1 VIGAMEALDRSAIGA
16 RQDTYLRALLIAIDG
31 RNPFYTAK
39 LRSAGLR
46 GAECGRATFVERF
59 PFTTKAE
66 LVADQAAHPPFGS
79 NLTFPIERYVR
90 MCQTSGSTG
99 APLRWL
105 DTSESWSWML
115 DCWTH
120 FFAATG
126 VGPSDRLF
134 AAFSFG
140 PFLGFWTAF
149 EAAARCGC
157 LVVPGGGLSTR
168 ARLEAMRDCGA
179 TVLCCTPTYALRLG
193 EAAREERVAV
203 GTLRR
208 VFLAGE
214 PGGSIPALRARL
226 EELWPGAAI
235 IDHHGMTE
243 VGPVSWQYPGEPR
256 FLHVLETAYLA
267 EVIDPHSLRAVAAGQ
282 TGELVLTNL
291 GRLGSPIIRYRTGD
305 LVRAAA
311 EPPAEAH
318 LALEGGILGRT
329 DDMVIVRG
337 INVYPSA
344 IEAVVRRFGEVAE
357 YRVDLTSERGMA
369 ELALTVEPLVSV
381 DTPGLAERLGEA
393 LRAALA
399 LRIPVHL
406 AKPGALPRFEMK
418 AKRWIR
424 H

>member
-1 VIGAMEALDRSAIGA
+1 MEALDRTAIRA

-39 LRSAGLR
+39 LRAVGLR
-46 GAECGRATFVERF
+46 GAQCDRDTFLERF

-79 NLTFPIERYVR
+79 NLTFPPERYVR

-99 APLRWL
+99 MPLRWL

-115 DCWTH
+115 DCWAH
-120 FFAATG
+120 FFTATG
-126 VGPSDRLF
+126 VGPGDRLF

-149 EAAARCGC
+149 EAAARLGC

-179 TVLCCTPTYALRLG
+179 TVLCCTPTYAVRLG
-193 EAAREERVAV
+193 EEARQEQLAVA
-203 GTLRR
+203 TLRR

-214 PGGSIPALRARL
+214 PGGSIPATRARV

-235 IDHHGMTE
+235 IDHHGLTE
-243 VGPVSWQYPGEPR
+243 VGPVSWQYPHEPR
-256 FLHVLETAYLA
+256 YLHVLETAYLA
-267 EVIDPHSLRAVAAGQ
+267 EIIDPHSLRAVPPGQ

-305 LVRAAA
+305 LVRAALS
-311 EPPAEAH
+311 PPAEAH

-381 DTPGLAERLGEA
+381 DAPGLAERLGEA
-393 LRAALA
+393 LRSALA
-399 LRIPVHL
+399 LRIPVTL